1 MQLLIIRDLSQNR
14 EQFCRAFDAERQV
27 HFRKSADLFF
37 RNAALCA
44 DQQCGV
50 KQKQPA
56 CAAAV
61 RCPEK
66 AAEII
71 SAAVSLLIGKHL
83 PATPALFQNRCFLR
97 GKCSDLLYHIV
108 ETSSIM
114 DFTSS
119 GSNAVQEIP
128 RSAETSRSEEAT
140 PETAAPETTAT
151 PAPTPEPTPAV
162 VVPTSV
168 TLEQEGGIL
177 NNGMTWTLHATV
189 LPEDAAD
196 KTITWTSADESVA
209 TIDDSG
215 VITTHAPGQT
225 TITAAST
232 AGGVSTTYNLVVQEV
247 VKCSYCGGT
256 GHTADTCAVKKTAEQ
271 QAATVAAQQQAAAQ
285 AAAAQAAEQPA
296 AEAAQP
302 ADPGYEVD
310 WAGRRIY
317 YQGDADIPEG
327 GVVQRP
333 DGSRYI
339 KGPRCVIFGYD
350 TCPEDTDP
358 SLPGNT
364 PFTGDCVF
372 CGEDGH
378 DVYSCPYLDELEN
391 SEAYQEL
398 LQNNG

>member
-1 MQLLIIRDLSQNR
+1 MKKITVNKTRILT
-14 EQFCRAFDAERQV
+14 AA
-27 HFRKSADLFF
+27 
-37 RNAALCA
+37 AAL
-44 DQQCGV
+44 
-50 KQKQPA
+50 
-56 CAAAV
+56 AAV
-61 RCPEK
+61 FCLAGCSSK
-66 AAEII
+66 A
-71 SAAVSLLIGKHL
+71 
-83 PATPALFQNRCFLR
+83 
-97 GKCSDLLYHIV
+97 V
-108 ETSSIM
+108 E
-114 DFTSS
+114 
-119 GSNAVQEIP
+119 EIP
-128 RSAETSRSEEAT
+128 QPAETSRSEEAT
-140 PETAAPETTAT
+140 PETAVPEATAT
-151 PAPTPEPTPAV
+151 PAPTPDV

-196 KTITWTSADESVA
+196 KTITWTSADESIA

-225 TITAAST
+225 TITAACE
-232 AGGVSTTYNLVVQEV
+232 AGGVSTSYTLVVQDA

-256 GHTADTCAVKKTAEQ
+256 GHTAANCTAKKATEQ
-271 QAATVAAQQQAAAQ
+271 VQAAATQ
-285 AAAAQAAEQPA
+285 QSEDAAAPAAEQSA

-317 YQGDADIPEG
+317 YEGDANIPEG

-333 DGSRYI
+333 DGTRYI

-358 SLPGNT
+358 NQPGNT

-372 CGEDGH
+372 CSDYGH
-378 DVYSCPYLDELEN
+378 DVYHCPILDELES

>member
-1 MQLLIIRDLSQNR
+1 MKKITVNKTRILT
-14 EQFCRAFDAERQV
+14 AA
-27 HFRKSADLFF
+27 
-37 RNAALCA
+37 AAL
-44 DQQCGV
+44 V
-50 KQKQPA
+50 
-56 CAAAV
+56 AV
-61 RCPEK
+61 F
-66 AAEII
+66 
-71 SAAVSLLIGKHL
+71 SLAG
-83 PATPALFQNRCFLR
+83 C
-97 GKCSDLLYHIV
+97 
-108 ETSSIM
+108 
-114 DFTSS
+114 

-140 PETAAPETTAT
+140 PETAAPEATAT
-151 PAPTPEPTPAV
+151 PAPTPEPAPAV

-271 QAATVAAQQQAAAQ
+271 QAAAKAAEQ

-296 AEAAQP
+296 
-302 ADPGYEVD
+302 DPGYAVTAKGD
-310 WAGRRIY
+310 RIY
-317 YQGDADIPEG
+317 PEG
-327 GVVQRP
+327 
-333 DGSRYI
+333 
-339 KGPRCVIFGYD
+339 
-350 TCPEDTDP
+350 
-358 SLPGNT
+358 
-364 PFTGDCVF
+364 
-372 CGEDGH
+372 
-378 DVYSCPYLDELEN
+378 
-391 SEAYQEL
+391 
-398 LQNNG
+398 

>member
-1 MQLLIIRDLSQNR
+1 MKKITVNKTRILT
-14 EQFCRAFDAERQV
+14 AA
-27 HFRKSADLFF
+27 
-37 RNAALCA
+37 AAL
-44 DQQCGV
+44 V
-50 KQKQPA
+50 
-56 CAAAV
+56 AV
-61 RCPEK
+61 F
-66 AAEII
+66 
-71 SAAVSLLIGKHL
+71 SLAG
-83 PATPALFQNRCFLR
+83 C
-97 GKCSDLLYHIV
+97 
-108 ETSSIM
+108 
-114 DFTSS
+114 

-140 PETAAPETTAT
+140 PETAAPEATAT
-151 PAPTPEPTPAV
+151 PAPTPEPAPAV

-215 VITTHAPGQT
+215 VIATHAPGQT

-271 QAATVAAQQQAAAQ
+271 QAAAQAAEQ

-296 AEAAQP
+296 
-302 ADPGYEVD
+302 DPGYAVTAKGD
-310 WAGRRIY
+310 RIY
-317 YQGDADIPEG
+317 PEGSPDIPEG

-333 DGSRYI
+333 DGTFYV
-339 KGPRCVIFGYD
+339 KGPRNVIFGYEEGE
-350 TCPEDTDP
+350 PDP
-358 SLPGNT
+358 NMP
-364 PFTGDCVF
+364 PWTGDCVF
-372 CGEDGH
+372 CGDFGH
-378 DVYSCPYLDELEN
+378 DVYHCPILDAQEN
-391 SEAYQEL
+391 PDAFL
-398 LQNNG
+398 MD

>member
-1 MQLLIIRDLSQNR
+1 MKKITVNKTRILT
-14 EQFCRAFDAERQV
+14 AA
-27 HFRKSADLFF
+27 
-37 RNAALCA
+37 AAL
-44 DQQCGV
+44 V
-50 KQKQPA
+50 
-56 CAAAV
+56 AV
-61 RCPEK
+61 F
-66 AAEII
+66 
-71 SAAVSLLIGKHL
+71 SLAG
-83 PATPALFQNRCFLR
+83 C
-97 GKCSDLLYHIV
+97 
-108 ETSSIM
+108 
-114 DFTSS
+114 

-140 PETAAPETTAT
+140 PETAAPEATAT
-151 PAPTPEPTPAV
+151 PAPTPEPAPAV
-162 VVPTSV
+162 VMPTSV

-271 QAATVAAQQQAAAQ
+271 QAAAQAAEQ

-296 AEAAQP
+296 
-302 ADPGYEVD
+302 DPGYAVTAKGD
-310 WAGRRIY
+310 RIY
-317 YQGDADIPEG
+317 PEGSPDIPEG

-333 DGSRYI
+333 DGTFYV
-339 KGPRCVIFGYD
+339 KGPRNVIFGYEEGEPD
-350 TCPEDTDP
+350 LNMPP
-358 SLPGNT
+358 W
-364 PFTGDCVF
+364 TGDCVF
-372 CGEDGH
+372 CGDFGH
-378 DVYSCPYLDELEN
+378 DVYHCPILDAQEN
-391 SEAYQEL
+391 PDAFL
-398 LQNNG
+398 MD

>member
-1 MQLLIIRDLSQNR
+1 MKKITVNKTRILT
-14 EQFCRAFDAERQV
+14 AA
-27 HFRKSADLFF
+27 
-37 RNAALCA
+37 AAL
-44 DQQCGV
+44 V
-50 KQKQPA
+50 
-56 CAAAV
+56 AV
-61 RCPEK
+61 F
-66 AAEII
+66 
-71 SAAVSLLIGKHL
+71 SLAG
-83 PATPALFQNRCFLR
+83 C
-97 GKCSDLLYHIV
+97 
-108 ETSSIM
+108 
-114 DFTSS
+114 

-140 PETAAPETTAT
+140 PETAAPEATAT

-196 KTITWTSADESVA
+196 KTLTWTSADESVA

-271 QAATVAAQQQAAAQ
+271 QAAAQAAEQ
-285 AAAAQAAEQPA
+285 TAAAQAAEQPA

-302 ADPGYEVD
+302 ADPGYAVTAKGD
-310 WAGRRIY
+310 RIY
-317 YQGDADIPEG
+317 PEGSPDIPEG

-333 DGSRYI
+333 DGTFYV
-339 KGPRCVIFGYD
+339 KGPRNVIFGYEEGE
-350 TCPEDTDP
+350 PDP
-358 SLPGNT
+358 NMP
-364 PFTGDCVF
+364 PWTGDCVF
-372 CGEDGH
+372 CGDFGH
-378 DVYSCPYLDELEN
+378 DVYHCPILDEQEN
-391 SEAYQEL
+391 PDAFL
-398 LQNNG
+398 IDN

>member
-1 MQLLIIRDLSQNR
+1 MKKITVNKTRILT
-14 EQFCRAFDAERQV
+14 AA
-27 HFRKSADLFF
+27 
-37 RNAALCA
+37 AALVA
-44 DQQCGV
+44 VFSLAGCGSTAV
-50 KQKQPA
+50 KEVPQP
-56 CAAAV
+56 
-61 RCPEK
+61 
-66 AAEII
+66 
-71 SAAVSLLIGKHL
+71 
-83 PATPALFQNRCFLR
+83 
-97 GKCSDLLYHIV
+97 
-108 ETSSIM
+108 
-114 DFTSS
+114 
-119 GSNAVQEIP
+119 
-128 RSAETSRSEEAT
+128 AETSRSEEAT
-140 PETAAPETTAT
+140 LETAAPEATAT
-151 PAPTPEPTPAV
+151 PAPTPDV

-177 NNGMTWTLHATV
+177 NNGVTWTLHATV

-271 QAATVAAQQQAAAQ
+271 QAAAVIAQQQAAAQ
-285 AAAAQAAEQPA
+285 AAEQAAAQAAEQPA

-310 WAGRRIY
+310 WAGRRTY

-372 CGEDGH
+372 CGDFGH
-378 DVYSCPYLDELEN
+378 DVYHCPILDELES

>member
-1 MQLLIIRDLSQNR
+1 MKKITVNKTRILT
-14 EQFCRAFDAERQV
+14 AA
-27 HFRKSADLFF
+27 
-37 RNAALCA
+37 AAL
-44 DQQCGV
+44 V
-50 KQKQPA
+50 
-56 CAAAV
+56 AV
-61 RCPEK
+61 F
-66 AAEII
+66 
-71 SAAVSLLIGKHL
+71 SLAG
-83 PATPALFQNRCFLR
+83 C
-97 GKCSDLLYHIV
+97 
-108 ETSSIM
+108 
-114 DFTSS
+114 

-140 PETAAPETTAT
+140 PETAAPEATAT
-151 PAPTPEPTPAV
+151 PAPTPEPAPAV

-271 QAATVAAQQQAAAQ
+271 QAAAQAAEQ

-296 AEAAQP
+296 
-302 ADPGYEVD
+302 DPGYAVTAKGD
-310 WAGRRIY
+310 RIY
-317 YQGDADIPEG
+317 PEGSPDIPEG

-333 DGSRYI
+333 DGMFYV
-339 KGPRCVIFGYD
+339 KGPRNVIFGYEEGE
-350 TCPEDTDP
+350 PDP
-358 SLPGNT
+358 NMP
-364 PFTGDCVF
+364 PWTGDCVF
-372 CGEDGH
+372 CGDFGH
-378 DVYSCPYLDELEN
+378 DVYHCPILDAQEN
-391 SEAYQEL
+391 PDAFL
-398 LQNNG
+398 MD

>member
-1 MQLLIIRDLSQNR
+1 MKKITVNKTRILT
-14 EQFCRAFDAERQV
+14 AA
-27 HFRKSADLFF
+27 
-37 RNAALCA
+37 AALVA
-44 DQQCGV
+44 VFSLAGGGSTAV
-50 KQKQPA
+50 KEGPQP
-56 CAAAV
+56 
-61 RCPEK
+61 
-66 AAEII
+66 
-71 SAAVSLLIGKHL
+71 
-83 PATPALFQNRCFLR
+83 
-97 GKCSDLLYHIV
+97 
-108 ETSSIM
+108 
-114 DFTSS
+114 
-119 GSNAVQEIP
+119 
-128 RSAETSRSEEAT
+128 AETSRSEEAT
-140 PETAAPETTAT
+140 LETAAPEATAT
-151 PAPTPEPTPAV
+151 PAPTPDV

-271 QAATVAAQQQAAAQ
+271 QAAAVIAQQQAAAQ
-285 AAAAQAAEQPA
+285 AAEQAAAQAAEQPA

-372 CGEDGH
+372 CGDFGH
-378 DVYSCPYLDELEN
+378 DVYHCPILDELES

>member
-1 MQLLIIRDLSQNR
+1 MKKITVNKTRILT
-14 EQFCRAFDAERQV
+14 AA
-27 HFRKSADLFF
+27 
-37 RNAALCA
+37 AAL
-44 DQQCGV
+44 V
-50 KQKQPA
+50 
-56 CAAAV
+56 AV
-61 RCPEK
+61 F
-66 AAEII
+66 
-71 SAAVSLLIGKHL
+71 SLAG
-83 PATPALFQNRCFLR
+83 C
-97 GKCSDLLYHIV
+97 
-108 ETSSIM
+108 
-114 DFTSS
+114 

-140 PETAAPETTAT
+140 PETAAPEATAT

-271 QAATVAAQQQAAAQ
+271 QAAAVAAQQ

-302 ADPGYEVD
+302 ADPGYAVTAKGD
-310 WAGRRIY
+310 RIY
-317 YQGDADIPEG
+317 PEGSPDIPEG

-333 DGSRYI
+333 DGTFYV
-339 KGPRCVIFGYD
+339 KGPRNVIFGYEEGNR
-350 TCPEDTDP
+350 TPICPHGPVTVCSAVTSATTSTTAP
-358 SLPGNT
+358 FWT
-364 PFTGDCVF
+364 PRKTPMR
-372 CGEDGH
+372 
-378 DVYSCPYLDELEN
+378 S
-391 SEAYQEL
+391 
-398 LQNNG
+398 

>member
-1 MQLLIIRDLSQNR
+1 MKKITVNKTRILT
-14 EQFCRAFDAERQV
+14 AA
-27 HFRKSADLFF
+27 
-37 RNAALCA
+37 AAL
-44 DQQCGV
+44 V
-50 KQKQPA
+50 
-56 CAAAV
+56 AV
-61 RCPEK
+61 F
-66 AAEII
+66 
-71 SAAVSLLIGKHL
+71 SLAG
-83 PATPALFQNRCFLR
+83 C
-97 GKCSDLLYHIV
+97 
-108 ETSSIM
+108 
-114 DFTSS
+114 

-140 PETAAPETTAT
+140 PETAAPEATAT
-151 PAPTPEPTPAV
+151 TPEPAPAV

-271 QAATVAAQQQAAAQ
+271 QAAAQAAEQ

-296 AEAAQP
+296 
-302 ADPGYEVD
+302 DPGYAVTAKGD
-310 WAGRRIY
+310 RIY
-317 YQGDADIPEG
+317 PEGSPDIPEG

-333 DGSRYI
+333 DGTFYV
-339 KGPRCVIFGYD
+339 KGPRNVIFGYEEGE
-350 TCPEDTDP
+350 PDP
-358 SLPGNT
+358 NMP
-364 PFTGDCVF
+364 PWTGDCVF
-372 CGEDGH
+372 CGDFGH
-378 DVYSCPYLDELEN
+378 DVYHCPILDAQEN
-391 SEAYQEL
+391 PDAFL
-398 LQNNG
+398 MD

>member
-1 MQLLIIRDLSQNR
+1 MKKITVNKTRILT
-14 EQFCRAFDAERQV
+14 AA
-27 HFRKSADLFF
+27 
-37 RNAALCA
+37 AAL
-44 DQQCGV
+44 V
-50 KQKQPA
+50 
-56 CAAAV
+56 AV
-61 RCPEK
+61 F
-66 AAEII
+66 
-71 SAAVSLLIGKHL
+71 SLAG
-83 PATPALFQNRCFLR
+83 C
-97 GKCSDLLYHIV
+97 
-108 ETSSIM
+108 
-114 DFTSS
+114 

-140 PETAAPETTAT
+140 PETAAPEATAT
-151 PAPTPEPTPAV
+151 PASTPEPAPAV

-271 QAATVAAQQQAAAQ
+271 QAAAQAAEQ

-296 AEAAQP
+296 
-302 ADPGYEVD
+302 DPGYAVTAKGD
-310 WAGRRIY
+310 RIY
-317 YQGDADIPEG
+317 PEGSPDIPEG

-333 DGSRYI
+333 DGTFYV
-339 KGPRCVIFGYD
+339 KGPRNVIFGYEEGE
-350 TCPEDTDP
+350 PDP
-358 SLPGNT
+358 NMP
-364 PFTGDCVF
+364 PWTGDCVF
-372 CGEDGH
+372 CGDFGH
-378 DVYSCPYLDELEN
+378 DVYHCPILDAQEN
-391 SEAYQEL
+391 PDAFL
-398 LQNNG
+398 MD

>member
-1 MQLLIIRDLSQNR
+1 MKKITVNKTRILT
-14 EQFCRAFDAERQV
+14 AA
-27 HFRKSADLFF
+27 
-37 RNAALCA
+37 AAL
-44 DQQCGV
+44 V
-50 KQKQPA
+50 
-56 CAAAV
+56 AV
-61 RCPEK
+61 F
-66 AAEII
+66 
-71 SAAVSLLIGKHL
+71 SLAG
-83 PATPALFQNRCFLR
+83 C
-97 GKCSDLLYHIV
+97 
-108 ETSSIM
+108 
-114 DFTSS
+114 

-151 PAPTPEPTPAV
+151 PAPTPEPAPAV

-196 KTITWTSADESVA
+196 KTIAWTSADESVA

-271 QAATVAAQQQAAAQ
+271 QAAEQT
-285 AAAAQAAEQPA
+285 AAAQAAEQPA

-302 ADPGYEVD
+302 ADPGYAVTAKGD
-310 WAGRRIY
+310 RIY
-317 YQGDADIPEG
+317 PEGSPDIPEG

-333 DGSRYI
+333 DGTLYV
-339 KGPRCVIFGYD
+339 KGPRNVIFGYEEGE
-350 TCPEDTDP
+350 PDP
-358 SLPGNT
+358 NMP
-364 PFTGDCVF
+364 PWTGDCVF
-372 CGEDGH
+372 CGDFGH
-378 DVYSCPYLDELEN
+378 DVYHCPILDAQEN
-391 SEAYQEL
+391 PDAFL
-398 LQNNG
+398 MD

>member
-1 MQLLIIRDLSQNR
+1 MKKITVNKTRILT
-14 EQFCRAFDAERQV
+14 AA
-27 HFRKSADLFF
+27 
-37 RNAALCA
+37 AAL
-44 DQQCGV
+44 V
-50 KQKQPA
+50 
-56 CAAAV
+56 AV
-61 RCPEK
+61 F
-66 AAEII
+66 
-71 SAAVSLLIGKHL
+71 SLAG
-83 PATPALFQNRCFLR
+83 C
-97 GKCSDLLYHIV
+97 
-108 ETSSIM
+108 
-114 DFTSS
+114 

-128 RSAETSRSEEAT
+128 RSAETSRSEETT
-140 PETAAPETTAT
+140 PETAAPETTA
-151 PAPTPEPTPAV
+151 PTPEPAPAV

-271 QAATVAAQQQAAAQ
+271 QAAAQAAEQ

-296 AEAAQP
+296 
-302 ADPGYEVD
+302 DPGYAVTAKGD
-310 WAGRRIY
+310 RIY
-317 YQGDADIPEG
+317 PEGSPDIPEG

-333 DGSRYI
+333 DGTFYV
-339 KGPRCVIFGYD
+339 KGPRNVIFGYEEGE
-350 TCPEDTDP
+350 PDP
-358 SLPGNT
+358 NMP
-364 PFTGDCVF
+364 PWTGDCVF
-372 CGEDGH
+372 CGDFGH
-378 DVYSCPYLDELEN
+378 DVYHCPILDAQEN
-391 SEAYQEL
+391 PDAFL
-398 LQNNG
+398 MD

>member
-1 MQLLIIRDLSQNR
+1 MKKITVNKTRILT
-14 EQFCRAFDAERQV
+14 AA
-27 HFRKSADLFF
+27 
-37 RNAALCA
+37 AALVA
-44 DQQCGV
+44 VFSLAGCGSTAV
-50 KQKQPA
+50 KEVPQP
-56 CAAAV
+56 
-61 RCPEK
+61 
-66 AAEII
+66 
-71 SAAVSLLIGKHL
+71 
-83 PATPALFQNRCFLR
+83 
-97 GKCSDLLYHIV
+97 
-108 ETSSIM
+108 
-114 DFTSS
+114 
-119 GSNAVQEIP
+119 
-128 RSAETSRSEEAT
+128 AETSRSEEAT
-140 PETAAPETTAT
+140 PETAAPEATAT
-151 PAPTPEPTPAV
+151 PAPTPDV

-271 QAATVAAQQQAAAQ
+271 QAAAVIAQQQ
-285 AAAAQAAEQPA
+285 AAAQAAEQPA

-372 CGEDGH
+372 CGDFGH
-378 DVYSCPYLDELEN
+378 DVYHCPILDELES

>member
-1 MQLLIIRDLSQNR
+1 MKKITVNKTRILT
-14 EQFCRAFDAERQV
+14 
-27 HFRKSADLFF
+27 
-37 RNAALCA
+37 
-44 DQQCGV
+44 
-50 KQKQPA
+50 
-56 CAAAV
+56 AAV
-61 RCPEK
+61 TLL
-66 AAEII
+66 
-71 SAAVSLLIGKHL
+71 AAVCCLAG
-83 PATPALFQNRCFLR
+83 C
-97 GKCSDLLYHIV
+97 
-108 ETSSIM
+108 
-114 DFTSS
+114 
-119 GSNAVQEIP
+119 GSNAVQEVP
-128 RSAETSRSEEAT
+128 QPAGTSRSEEAT
-140 PETAAPETTAT
+140 PETAAPEATAT

-196 KTITWTSADESVA
+196 KTLTWTSADESVA

-256 GHTADTCAVKKTAEQ
+256 GHTSDTCAVKKTAEQ
-271 QAATVAAQQQAAAQ
+271 QAAAQ
-285 AAAAQAAEQPA
+285 AAEQTGAAQAAEQPA

-317 YQGDADIPEG
+317 YEGDANIPEG

-333 DGSRYI
+333 DGTRYI

-372 CGEDGH
+372 CGDFGH
-378 DVYSCPYLDELEN
+378 DVYHCPILDEQEN
-391 SEAYQEL
+391 PDAFL
-398 LQNNG
+398 IDN

>member
-1 MQLLIIRDLSQNR
+1 MNTVNKTRILT
-14 EQFCRAFDAERQV
+14 AA
-27 HFRKSADLFF
+27 
-37 RNAALCA
+37 AAL
-44 DQQCGV
+44 V
-50 KQKQPA
+50 
-56 CAAAV
+56 AV
-61 RCPEK
+61 F
-66 AAEII
+66 
-71 SAAVSLLIGKHL
+71 SLAG
-83 PATPALFQNRCFLR
+83 C
-97 GKCSDLLYHIV
+97 
-108 ETSSIM
+108 
-114 DFTSS
+114 

-140 PETAAPETTAT
+140 PETAAPEATAT
-151 PAPTPEPTPAV
+151 PAPTPEPAPAV

-271 QAATVAAQQQAAAQ
+271 QAAAQAAEQ

-296 AEAAQP
+296 
-302 ADPGYEVD
+302 DPGYAVTAKGD
-310 WAGRRIY
+310 RIY
-317 YQGDADIPEG
+317 PEGSPDIPEG

-333 DGSRYI
+333 DGTFYV
-339 KGPRCVIFGYD
+339 KGPRNVIFGYEEGE
-350 TCPEDTDP
+350 PDP
-358 SLPGNT
+358 NMP
-364 PFTGDCVF
+364 PWTGDCVF
-372 CGEDGH
+372 CGDFGH
-378 DVYSCPYLDELEN
+378 DVYHCPILDAQEN
-391 SEAYQEL
+391 PDAFL
-398 LQNNG
+398 MD

>member
-1 MQLLIIRDLSQNR
+1 MKKITVNKTRILT
-14 EQFCRAFDAERQV
+14 AA
-27 HFRKSADLFF
+27 
-37 RNAALCA
+37 AAL
-44 DQQCGV
+44 V
-50 KQKQPA
+50 
-56 CAAAV
+56 AV
-61 RCPEK
+61 F
-66 AAEII
+66 
-71 SAAVSLLIGKHL
+71 SLAG
-83 PATPALFQNRCFLR
+83 C
-97 GKCSDLLYHIV
+97 
-108 ETSSIM
+108 
-114 DFTSS
+114 
-119 GSNAVQEIP
+119 GSNAVQEVP
-128 RSAETSRSEEAT
+128 QPAVTSRSEEAT
-140 PETAAPETTAT
+140 PEAAVQEPIST
-151 PAPTPEPTPAV
+151 PAPTPEPAPAV

-271 QAATVAAQQQAAAQ
+271 QAAAVAAQQQ
-285 AAAAQAAEQPA
+285 AAAQAAEQPA

-372 CGEDGH
+372 CGDFGH
-378 DVYSCPYLDELEN
+378 DVYHCPILDEQEN
-391 SEAYQEL
+391 PDAFL
-398 LQNNG
+398 MDN

>member
-1 MQLLIIRDLSQNR
+1 MKKITVNKTRILT
-14 EQFCRAFDAERQV
+14 AA
-27 HFRKSADLFF
+27 
-37 RNAALCA
+37 AAL
-44 DQQCGV
+44 V
-50 KQKQPA
+50 
-56 CAAAV
+56 AV
-61 RCPEK
+61 F
-66 AAEII
+66 
-71 SAAVSLLIGKHL
+71 SLAG
-83 PATPALFQNRCFLR
+83 C
-97 GKCSDLLYHIV
+97 
-108 ETSSIM
+108 
-114 DFTSS
+114 

-140 PETAAPETTAT
+140 PETAAPEATAT
-151 PAPTPEPTPAV
+151 PAPTPEPAPAV

-271 QAATVAAQQQAAAQ
+271 QAAAQAAEQ

-296 AEAAQP
+296 
-302 ADPGYEVD
+302 DPGYAVTAKGD
-310 WAGRRIY
+310 RIY
-317 YQGDADIPEG
+317 PEGSPDIPEG

-333 DGSRYI
+333 DGTFYV
-339 KGPRCVIFGYD
+339 KGPRNVIFGYEEGE
-350 TCPEDTDP
+350 PDP
-358 SLPGNT
+358 NMP
-364 PFTGDCVF
+364 PWTGDCVF
-372 CGEDGH
+372 CGDFRH
-378 DVYSCPYLDELEN
+378 DVYHCPILDAQEN
-391 SEAYQEL
+391 PDAFL
-398 LQNNG
+398 MD

>member
-1 MQLLIIRDLSQNR
+1 MKKITVNKTRILT
-14 EQFCRAFDAERQV
+14 AA
-27 HFRKSADLFF
+27 
-37 RNAALCA
+37 AALVA
-44 DQQCGV
+44 VFSLAGCGSTAV
-50 KQKQPA
+50 KEVPQP
-56 CAAAV
+56 
-61 RCPEK
+61 
-66 AAEII
+66 
-71 SAAVSLLIGKHL
+71 
-83 PATPALFQNRCFLR
+83 
-97 GKCSDLLYHIV
+97 
-108 ETSSIM
+108 
-114 DFTSS
+114 
-119 GSNAVQEIP
+119 
-128 RSAETSRSEEAT
+128 AETSRSEEAT
-140 PETAAPETTAT
+140 LETAAPEATAT
-151 PAPTPEPTPAV
+151 PAPTPDV

-271 QAATVAAQQQAAAQ
+271 QAAAVIAQQQAAAQ
-285 AAAAQAAEQPA
+285 AAEQAAAQAAEQPA

-317 YQGDADIPEG
+317 YEGDANIPEG

-333 DGSRYI
+333 DGTRYI

-372 CGEDGH
+372 CGDFGH
-378 DVYSCPYLDELEN
+378 DVYHCPILDELES